1 MILLIFN
8 NLLPSMGGGG
18 TGTLEN
24 EMLPMI
30 EIRFLLQGVDVS
42 WA

>member
-1 MILLIFN
+1 
-8 NLLPSMGGGG
+8 MGGGG

-30 EIRFLLQGVDVS
+30 EIRFLLQGVDVN